1 MAFTQEQ
8 LAAATQLPL
17 IVIQGV
23 ITVDGTTYVSV
34 VREFMAIAGFV
45 DEAQVNYADNLLVQA
60 ALLQFVD
67 ESGNVNTGLQ
77 NENLEHIPAEEV
89 LASVDEAMHWLAGL
103 PELPG
108 YKHFILTMAQRIAGA
123 AGNTLLGTGAK
134 ISAEEAALLNEIQR
148 RLGM

>member
-1 MAFTQEQ
+1 MAFTQDQ
-8 LAAATQLPL
+8 LSVAAQLPL

-34 VREFMAIAGFV
+34 VREFMAVAGFV
-45 DEAQVNYADNLLVQA
+45 DEAQVAYADNLLVQA

-77 NENLEHIPAEEV
+77 SDNLEHIPPEEV
-89 LASVDEAMHWLAGL
+89 LASVDEGMQWLAGL

-108 YKHFILTMAQRIAGA
+108 YKHFLFNLAERIAAA

-134 ISAEEAALLNEIQR
+134 ISGEEAALLNELQA
-148 RLGM
+148 RLGL

>member
-17 IVIQGV
+17 IVMQGV
-23 ITVDGTTYVSV
+23 ITVDGTTYMSV
-34 VREFMAIAGFV
+34 MREFMAIGNFV
-45 DEAQVNYADNLLVQA
+45 DEAQVAYANNLLVQA

-67 ESGNVNTGLQ
+67 ESGNIDTGLQ
-77 NENLEHIPAEEV
+77 SEKVEFIPVEDV
-89 LASVDEAMHWLAGL
+89 LASVDEAMQWLAGL

-108 YKHFILTMAQRIAGA
+108 YKHFILTLAQRIAAA

-134 ISAEEAALLNEIQR
+134 ISAEEDYLLRALQQQ
-148 RLGM
+148 LGL